1 VPVDNVGTCFAC
13 GKKNPHGL
21 QLDVRKTPDGVEF
34 EYEPPEKF
42 EGWQGIV
49 HGGIV
54 ATMLDELCAWACT
67 ARGFDAVTGEL
78 SVRYRRPMRVGGRV
92 RGLGRMLTERGRFLL
107 AESRL
112 LDENG
117 NTIAEARGKM
127 MKA

>member
-1 VPVDNVGTCFAC
+1 MPVDNVGTCFAC

-21 QLDVRKTPDGVEF
+21 QLDVKETPGGVEF
-34 EYEPPEKF
+34 EFEPPQKF
-42 EGWQGIV
+42 EGWQGII

-78 SVRYRRPMRVGGRV
+78 SVRYRQPMKVGHRVKGTGRLAAV
-92 RGLGRMLTERGRFLL
+92 RGRLLL

-112 LDENG
+112 IDENG
-117 NTIAEARGKM
+117 NIIAEARGKM